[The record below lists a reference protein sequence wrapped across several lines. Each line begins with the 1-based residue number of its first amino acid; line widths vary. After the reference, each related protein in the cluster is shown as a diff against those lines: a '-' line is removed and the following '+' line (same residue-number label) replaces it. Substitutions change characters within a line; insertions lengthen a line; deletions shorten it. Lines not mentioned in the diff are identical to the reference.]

1 MSTTAPRHGYSG
13 LRMVSALGA
22 LAVLPALVGAAVAFQ
37 LRGASDAPELRAE
50 LEERRRAGEL
60 GLEAIEELRQAE
72 ARLRGALLAAE
83 VDAAEAR
90 ALRAVLDP
98 EFQAEGLAR
107 ARVDPS
113 GRRLLEPLAGA
124 SSSTVAAAFPAL
136 AEAIAAKP
144 SGAAIQRLP
153 EAIVAIGP
161 AQGDA
166 PRLLA
171 LSPVRPTPSAL
182 STRAG
187 ALVSLAAPLPPTAAS
202 SELLRFLAAGGG
214 VLFAGALAGLLS
226 LWLARRRFA
235 APLERTLDAV
245 DGFTHG
251 ERSRRADEQLG
262 GPEARALARA
272 VNALMAEVERV
283 QASVGP
289 EIERDLR
296 ALVQALEGFGRGDL
310 AALAGPKGS
319 GLGPAFAAVTE
330 ARQATLARLGE
341 IARSGHDVALG
352 AQAVARGL
360 HATLGSSKSSAEVVE
375 RLAGAAEDGAARVGA
390 ESRGLGAAI
399 AELGQVSSD
408 QKRIG
413 LKLRADLTQV
423 ARKAAD
429 LAQVADQVD
438 ARATDTRALDE
449 ALDLLTSIAG
459 AGETVAIRGIGGAS
473 VPSSQVILTA
483 RRSRAAL
490 EELRSALSGLST
502 LLTEVA
508 HALATLGAQPVAV
521 PGDLSGRAAAI
532 LSEHA
537 DTLVRSAESLI
548 DGLRAIERNARAF
561 SDGAIEILRGAERT
575 EAAGGRL
582 SLSLLAFD
590 LGPGQDQALVDGLES
605 AAREMK
611 EGALSRDGQLAVAA
625 LARQAEEARARL
637 GRMIAAAESS
647 ADLVRGSSRS

>member
-1 MSTTAPRHGYSG
+1 MSTAAARHGYSG
-13 LRMVSALGA
+13 LRMVSAIGLW
-22 LAVLPALVGAAVAFQ
+22 AVLPAIVGGAVAFA
-37 LRGASDAPELRAE
+37 LRDSREEPELRAE
-50 LEERRRAGEL
+50 LEERRRAGAL
-60 GLEAIEELRQAE
+60 GLQAMDSLTQSE
-72 ARLRGALLAAE
+72 RRMRSALEAAE
-83 VDAAEAR
+83 IDAAEGR
-90 ALRAVLDP
+90 ALRGVLDP
-98 EFQAEGLAR
+98 GFEAEGLRR
-107 ARVDPS
+107 ARTDPA
-113 GRRLLEPLAGA
+113 GQRLLEPLEGVA
-124 SSSTVAAAFPAL
+124 SSTVATAFPAL
-136 AEAIAAKP
+136 ARALAAKP
-144 SGAAIQRLP
+144 TEAVVLRLP
-153 EAIVAIGP
+153 DTVVALAP
-161 AQGDA
+161 KNGDS

-171 LSPVRPTPSAL
+171 VAAVRAIPPGETPPS
-182 STRAG
+182 G
-187 ALVSLAAPLPPTAAS
+187 ALVALAAPVPEAAPS
-202 SELLRFLAAGGG
+202 TELLRFLAAGGG
-214 VLFAGALAGLLS
+214 ALLAGILVALAT
-226 LWLARRRFA
+226 LWMARRRFA
-235 APLERTLDAV
+235 APFERTLDAV
-245 DGFTHG
+245 GQYTHG
-251 ERSRRADEQLG
+251 EHSRRADEQGG

-272 VNALMAEVERV
+272 VNALMAEVERAR
-283 QASVGP
+283 ASVGP
-289 EIERDLR
+289 GVESDLR

-310 AALAGPKGS
+310 AAERAPPGS
-319 GLGPAFAAVTE
+319 GLGPAFSAVEAA
-330 ARQATLARLGE
+330 RRATLARLSE
-341 IARSGHDVALG
+341 IAQSGHDVALG

-375 RLAGAAEDGAARVGA
+375 RLAGAAADGAARVGA
-390 ESRGLGAAI
+390 ESRTLGAAI

-490 EELRSALSGLST
+490 EELRSALGGLST

-508 HALATLGAQPVAV
+508 HALSTLGAQPVAV
-521 PGDLSGRAAAI
+521 PGDLSGQAAAI
-532 LSEHA
+532 LSEHSA
-537 DTLVRSAESLI
+537 TLVRSAESLI

-582 SLSLLAFD
+582 SLSLLSFD
-590 LGPGQDQALVDGLES
+590 LGPGQDQALVEGLES

-647 ADLVRGSSRS
+647 AELVRGGTRG